1 MHLMTNSSREDHSQ
15 PVLRTASMC
24 VPPAATV
31 QQRLL
36 SNVGMLR
43 ICLQDPGG
51 AATALA
57 ILTADQ
63 C

>member
-1 MHLMTNSSREDHSQ
+1 
-15 PVLRTASMC
+15 MC